1 MYLSANNFISSD
13 ICIQLIA
20 KYGDATNTS
29 WLDPAWEVWRH
40 DPTGGAVGYIAE
52 RGYAVTFGNPLCAP
66 DQLPQLIKAYIKH
79 MKRVRHLKPVW
90 CCVGAQVEE
99 YLAEKLGWSAVMAVA
114 EERLD
119 PTELNVNRDR
129 NLKRKI
135 HKAEREKVQ
144 VHELDRD
151 PDETFREKVQKRI
164 EDWQAARKGTQ
175 VHLTGVYPFD
185 DMAHRKYYYA
195 TDKDGTVSNTALHS
209 KLWVYSCVSL
219 DMLSGRL
226 GSAVV

>member
-1 MYLSANNFISSD
+1 MYLSTTDSISSD

-40 DPTGGAVGYIAE
+40 DLTGGAAGYIAE
-52 RGYAVTFGNPLCAP
+52 SGYAVTFGNPLCAP
-66 DQLPQLIKAYIKH
+66 DRLSQLIKAYIKH
-79 MKRVRHLKPVW
+79 VKRDCHLRPVW

-135 HKAEREKVQ
+135 HKAGRDMVKI
-144 VHELDRD
+144 HELEGN
-151 PDETFREKVQKRI
+151 PDEKFREKVRQRI
-164 EDWQAARKGTQ
+164 EDWQAARNGTQ

-185 DMAHRKYYYA
+185 DMAHRRYYYA
-195 TDKDGTVSNTALHS
+195 TDKDGTVSNTVLHS
-209 KLWVYSCVSL
+209 NSGSIHVY
-219 DMLSGRL
+219 R
-226 GSAVV
+226 